1 MYKKRKN
8 DRVEAKNLIALV
20 PHGVCQVIDLNNNG
34 ISFKCFDEHDFP
46 GEWAIDIYGSNGL
59 SVEELQI
66 KKIWEH
72 CISNRDVQTLVS
84 LEIGAEFKSL
94 TSSQKTELNSYLQQ
108 LREAENNS

>member
-20 PHGVCQVIDLNNNG
+20 PHGVCQVIDLNYNG
-34 ISFKCFDEHDFP
+34 ISFKCFNEHDFP
-46 GEWAIDIYGSNGL
+46 SEWAIAIYDSNGL

-72 CISNRDVQTLVS
+72 CLSNRDFQTVVS

-94 TSSQKTELNSYLQQ
+94 TFSQKTELNSYLQQ
-108 LREAENNS
+108 LREGENNI